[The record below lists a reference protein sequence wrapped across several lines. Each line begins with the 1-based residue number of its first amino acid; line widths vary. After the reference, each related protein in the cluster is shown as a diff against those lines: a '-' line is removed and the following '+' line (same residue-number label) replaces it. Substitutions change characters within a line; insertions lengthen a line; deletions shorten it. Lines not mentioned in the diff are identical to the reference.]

1 MLLKIDKRLN
11 DFKYIEGTYVN
22 AGTIV
27 STMKIPVLDMTDEEL
42 DMYAKLIKKAVSGK
56 EGKSLLEVDLK
67 NPEGLKDFATG
78 IIDNLDTDKNY
89 CIISA
94 EGMYETEEEQTPY
107 YIYAVCPIK
116 ETKTELKYTPQSKEF
131 RGASSGNILKTP
143 MIGILYPSFLNDVE
157 QGKAMYTFAKDKHE
171 ELLESLGS
179 APESSDEIK
188 QKIHAAMSEAFQED
202 FLPAAAAATSNLATE
217 NFITTDSLCD
227 ALSEFPE
234 DKVESFR
241 ESLGNLSRE
250 NVLDDKITIL
260 AEGAKLVTRPDKV
273 RTELVNGEKCII
285 IPIKD
290 VININEI
297 DI

>member
-11 DFKYIEGTYVN
+11 DFKYIKGTYVN
-22 AGTIV
+22 AGTVV

-42 DMYAKLIKKAVSGK
+42 DMYAKLIKKAISGK
-56 EGKSLLEVDLK
+56 EGKNLLEVDLK
-67 NPEGLKDFATG
+67 ATERFKDLTND
-78 IIDNLDTDKNY
+78 IINNLDTDKNY
-89 CIISA
+89 CILSA
-94 EGMYETEEEQTPY
+94 EGVYETEEEQTPY

-116 ETKTELKYTPQSKEF
+116 DTKAELKYTPQSKEF
-131 RGASSGNILKTP
+131 RGASSGNILKNP
-143 MIGILYPSFLNDVE
+143 LLGILYPTFLSDIDME
-157 QGKAMYTFAKDKHE
+157 KAIYTFAKDKHE
-171 ELLESLGS
+171 ELLEVLGS
-179 APESSDEIK
+179 APESADELK
-188 QKIHAAMSEAFQED
+188 HRLNSVMAEVFQDE
-202 FLPAAAAATSNLATE
+202 FLPAAAVATSNLATE

-227 ALSEFPE
+227 ALSEFPKE
-234 DKVESFR
+234 KVESFR

-260 AEGAKLVTRPDKV
+260 AEGTKLVTRPDKV
-273 RTELVNGEKCII
+273 KTELVNGERCII